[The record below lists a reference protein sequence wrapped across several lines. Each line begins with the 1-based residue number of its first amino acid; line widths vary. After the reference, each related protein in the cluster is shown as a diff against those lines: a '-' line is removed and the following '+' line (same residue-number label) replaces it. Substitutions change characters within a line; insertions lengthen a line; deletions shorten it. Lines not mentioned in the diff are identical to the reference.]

1 MQKSEKGAVGK
12 ITPVNIGL
20 IELFFFSR
28 LCYEKR
34 DEDVENIFCRNF
46 MTINLRGSKVFEL
59 EGGREKGPL
68 KVKINIGK

>member
-28 LCYEKR
+28 LCYERR
-34 DEDVENIFCRNF
+34 DEDIENIFCNF